1 MANAQKQNNL
11 AMIQAELNEA
21 LERYEK
27 EKRFFRELLKVKL
40 FHDKDALRFL
50 IESTRKE
57 LREKEL
63 NEECQKQ
70 SELQQQN
77 HGRNHRRNEFT
88 IKTNNIPNGS
98 RFAITAQLI
107 RVTFRLLCNYPINCL
122 PVNSAAY

>member
-63 NEECQKQ
+63 NEERQKQ
-70 SELQQQN
+70 SELEQQN
-77 HGRNHRRNEFT
+77 HGPFYEPKYSVCFRTYSRDLLVPFEICSDENAKIFLNKPFT
-88 IKTNNIPNGS
+88 DD
-98 RFAITAQLI
+98 R
-107 RVTFRLLCNYPINCL
+107 
-122 PVNSAAY
+122 